1 MLQQES
7 IYNLIPAKKIIPDRP
22 PHHISCYP
30 PSIPPTAS
38 TFILNGSSLPGISN
52 CSGEF
57 QLPRGGHPVLRK
69 SATFGLPIGG
79 YAPDPKNYHKKGQNF
94 KILPP
99 VVKFHNICKIKK
111 PPIPSVKDRPIFGI
125 KSNKNYILS
134 NAIDNI
140 LMSTRKLRTNKSCE
154 NIRHIYY
161 GKVPDYIKK
170 FRLEKET
177 EINNEKEL
185 ERKLKEEEEAK
196 KKILT
201 KEEVEQL
208 REGLTKKWQ
217 AYNHRYGNITHKKV
231 FDNLVLLRK

>member
-1 MLQQES
+1 
-7 IYNLIPAKKIIPDRP
+7 
-22 PHHISCYP
+22 
-30 PSIPPTAS
+30 
-38 TFILNGSSLPGISN
+38 
-52 CSGEF
+52 
-57 QLPRGGHPVLRK
+57 
-69 SATFGLPIGG
+69 
-79 YAPDPKNYHKKGQNF
+79 
-94 KILPP
+94 
-99 VVKFHNICKIKK
+99 
-111 PPIPSVKDRPIFGI
+111 
-125 KSNKNYILS
+125 
-134 NAIDNI
+134 
-140 LMSTRKLRTNKSCE
+140 MSTRKLRTNKSCE